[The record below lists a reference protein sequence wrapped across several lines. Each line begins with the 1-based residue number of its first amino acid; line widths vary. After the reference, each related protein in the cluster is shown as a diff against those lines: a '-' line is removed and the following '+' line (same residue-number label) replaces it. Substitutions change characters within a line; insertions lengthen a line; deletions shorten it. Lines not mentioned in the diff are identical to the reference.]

1 MKKNSF
7 RIALAALSCALATL
21 FVALLGV
28 NTSFAFVL
36 GYVCGSVCLM
46 LPLAKEYRLAG
57 FLAYAGTCLLCLA
70 FNGIPL
76 FYKLFPFVAFF
87 GLHPLVNSLQK
98 KYNVN
103 RWLAFAVKDVWFVGM
118 LCASWALFC
127 AMGGVTAES
136 LPFAWLYDWAYLI
149 IAVGGAAV
157 FFFYDW
163 LMRRAQGLVDFYVG
177 KIGGGKGKK
186 GGKKPPQNTQG
197 REDAADVFEGFG
209 GKDMEENG
217 DAHGPAKK

>member
-57 FLAYAGTCLLCLA
+57 FLAYTGTCLLCLA

-87 GLHPLVNSLQK
+87 GLHPLANSLQK

-103 RWLAFAVKDVWFVGM
+103 CWLAFAVKDVWFVGM

-163 LMRRAQGLVDFYVG
+163 LMRRAQRLVDFYVG

-186 GGKKPPQNTQG
+186 GGKKPPQGTQG

-209 GKDMEENG
+209 GKDMEEKG

>member
-46 LPLAKEYRLAG
+46 LPLAKGYRLAG

-87 GLHPLVNSLQK
+87 GLHPLANSLQK
-98 KYNVN
+98 KYNID

-186 GGKKPPQNTQG
+186 GGK
-197 REDAADVFEGFG
+197 
-209 GKDMEENG
+209 
-217 DAHGPAKK
+217 

>member
-87 GLHPLVNSLQK
+87 GLHPLEK

-149 IAVGGAAV
+149 IAVGGVAV

-163 LMRRAQGLVDFYVG
+163 LMQRAQRLVDFYVG

-217 DAHGPAKK
+217 DAHGPAEK